1 MKECWRPIPAYMG
14 LYEASNLGNI
24 RSVDRYESWTNP
36 SGQIVMRF
44 RPGKKLILTC
54 SNPKTKKTTSA
65 LYVGLCK
72 DGKTSMIAVHK
83 IIASLWVK
91 NPNGYRTIRHRDRNK
106 HNNAASNLEWVPY
119 RYRQSMVKEVWR
131 PIPRYNGLYE
141 VSQSGKVRSIRR
153 NVQRTRT
160 RDDLTFVDYP
170 QYHPIELK
178 PYNITKKGTVYHLHR
193 RTHSGYYGQ
202 SDEYVYAEELVRLVF
217 PELFM

>member
-1 MKECWRPIPAYMG
+1 MKECWRPIPTYMG
-14 LYEASNLGNI
+14 LYEASDLGNI
-24 RSVDRYESWTNP
+24 RSIDRYESWITS
-36 SGQIVMRF
+36 SGQLTVRF
-44 RPGKKLILTC
+44 RPGKKLALSC

-65 LYVGLCK
+65 LYVELCK
-72 DGKTSMIAVHK
+72 DGKPSRIAVHK

-91 NPNGYRTIRHRDRNK
+91 NPNRYDTIHHKDGNK

-119 RYRQSMVKEVWR
+119 RYKQRIIKEEWR
-131 PIPRYNGLYE
+131 SVPRYNGLYE

-160 RDDLTFVDYP
+160 RNDLTFVDYP

-193 RTHSGYYGQ
+193 RTHAGYYGQ
-202 SDEYVYAEELVRLVF
+202 SDEYLYGLDLAKQAF
-217 PELFM
+217 PELF